1 MPLPFVNG
9 LNSTW
14 TDKESKRVRISQPS
28 AGLEKRQCTLQ
39 LTFGPGQR
47 VYRPAV
53 IFRGSGKRV
62 SAVERAAWH
71 PGVDIYWQGCAW
83 ADSAFCNSWA
93 GNTFRKGVCCASI
106 EVPEKESILFA
117 DNLYGQTTD
126 EFKRAL
132 SEKCNTL
139 LWLLPPKCT
148 DEVQPGNAGYGK
160 LFKVYVGQALDK
172 WLLDGDNVEKWAS
185 NKLTASD
192 RRILIMQWTGE
203 DAKKID
209 SDTAYRK
216 RLFEKTGLAMTADGS
231 DDDLINL
238 QGVERGTYSF
248 MEVDTTPEP
257 LEDALPI
264 SPAPADEENPPGS
277 SDEESESETDQVV
290 NEEDVLD
297 MDDDIADEKTLLP
310 FEVPDGYSLVG
321 SAPAALTQNLV
332 NQEILLRL
340 GMGWFRGVITRKAQ
354 GRTSH
359 LYDFRVFLETDGST
373 RSMKLPL
380 AKYSVD
386 GAAAEGSWA
395 LLSRCADKDSSEDS
409 ESESESEFED
419 GEGR

>member
-14 TDKESKRVRISQPS
+14 ADKGSKRVRISQPS
-28 AGLEKRQCTLQ
+28 AGLEKRQCT

-83 ADSAFCNSWA
+83 ADSAFCNFWA
-93 GNTFRKGVCCASI
+93 CNTFRKGVCGASI

-148 DEVQPGNAGYGK
+148 DEVQPVDAGYGK

-172 WLLDGDNVEKWAS
+172 WLLDGDNVEKWES

-192 RRILIMQWTGE
+192 RRILITQWTGE
-203 DAKKID
+203 AAKKID

-216 RLFEKTGLAMTADGS
+216 RLFEKTGLAMTADSS

-257 LEDALPI
+257 LEDVLPI
-264 SPAPADEENPPGS
+264 SPAPAEEENPPGS

-290 NEEDVLD
+290 NEEAVLD
-297 MDDDIADEKTLLP
+297 MDDDRRD
-310 FEVPDGYSLVG
+310 
-321 SAPAALTQNLV
+321 LTTV
-332 NQEILLRL
+332 
-340 GMGWFRGVITRKAQ
+340 
-354 GRTSH
+354 
-359 LYDFRVFLETDGST
+359 
-373 RSMKLPL
+373 
-380 AKYSVD
+380 
-386 GAAAEGSWA
+386 
-395 LLSRCADKDSSEDS
+395 
-409 ESESESEFED
+409 
-419 GEGR
+419 